1 MESGQKGNSR
11 FTQSTLASV
20 SPEEQ
25 GKGVR
30 KTREVEECSRRKTVL
45 PYTSLSWRKKQNEKQ
60 WEGEEGRD

>member
-1 MESGQKGNSR
+1 MESGQQGSSR
-11 FTQSTLASV
+11 FTQSTLDSV

-30 KTREVEECSRRKTVL
+30 KTREVEECSTFL
-45 PYTSLSWRKKQNEKQ
+45 NISFMDIKKQNEKQ